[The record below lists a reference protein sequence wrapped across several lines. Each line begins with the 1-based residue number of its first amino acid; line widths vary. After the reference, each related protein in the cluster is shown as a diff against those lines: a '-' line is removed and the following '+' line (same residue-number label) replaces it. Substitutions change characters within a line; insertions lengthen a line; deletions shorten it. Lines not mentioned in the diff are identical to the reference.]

1 MSLLVFGSTG
11 QLAVAL
17 RNRSDDARF
26 LDRAAADLADPEACA
41 AVIRATRPSAVINA
55 AAYTAVDRAEEEEV
69 LATRINAEAP
79 GAMARACADLEI
91 PFLHV
96 STDYVFDGSGQSPWR
111 PDDPIAP
118 INAYG
123 RSKAAGE
130 AAVRAAGGSH
140 AILRTSWVFSAT
152 GKNFVTTML
161 QLSERRDA
169 LKVVDD
175 QIGGPTPALSIA
187 ETLLQMAGAMK
198 AGQAGGTYHYAGAP
212 ATSWRCFARE
222 TFTTADRAVD
232 VAGIPTSSY
241 PTPAKRP
248 LNSRLD
254 CSTLQKDFG
263 ISPPDWRLALKDV
276 VKELT

>member
-1 MSLLVFGSTG
+1 MSLLVFGATG

-17 RNRSDDARF
+17 RSLAHDAQF
-26 LDRAAADLADPEACA
+26 LDRAAADLTHPDACA

-55 AAYTAVDRAEEEEV
+55 AAYTAVDRAEEEEA
-69 LATRINAEAP
+69 LARLINAEAP
-79 GAMARACADLEI
+79 GAMARACAERNI

-152 GKNFVTTML
+152 GRNFVTTML
-161 QLSERRDA
+161 QLSELRDV

-198 AGQAGGTYHYAGAP
+198 AGQAGGTYHYAGMP
-212 ATSWRCFARE
+212 ATSWKCFARE
-222 TFTTADRAVD
+222 TFATADRAVD
-232 VAGIPTSSY
+232 VVGIPTSSY

-263 ISPPDWRLALKDV
+263 IRPPDWRLALEDI

>member
-17 RNRSDDARF
+17 RKRSDDARF
-26 LDRAAADLADPEACA
+26 LDRVAADLADPEACA
-41 AVIRATRPSAVINA
+41 AVIRAARPSAVINA

-96 STDYVFDGSGQSPWR
+96 STDYVFDGRGQSPWR

-212 ATSWRCFARE
+212 ATSWTCFARE
-222 TFTTADRAVD
+222 TFTTADRTVD
-232 VAGIPTSSY
+232 VAGIATSSY

-263 ISPPDWRLALKDV
+263 IRPPDWRLALKDI

>member
-17 RNRSDDARF
+17 RKHSDDARF
-26 LDRAAADLADPEACA
+26 LDRAAADLAHPEACA

-79 GAMARACADLEI
+79 GAMARACAELEI

-96 STDYVFDGSGQSPWR
+96 STDYVFNGSGQSPWR

-140 AILRTSWVFSAT
+140 AILRTSWVFSAP

-161 QLSERRDA
+161 QLSEHRDA

-212 ATSWRCFARE
+212 ATSWTCFARE

-232 VAGIPTSSY
+232 VAGIPTS
-241 PTPAKRP
+241 
-248 LNSRLD
+248 
-254 CSTLQKDFG
+254 
-263 ISPPDWRLALKDV
+263 
-276 VKELT
+276 

>member
-17 RNRSDDARF
+17 RKRSDDARF

-41 AVIRATRPSAVINA
+41 AVIRATGPSAVINA
-55 AAYTAVDRAEEEEV
+55 AAYTAVDRAEEEEA

-96 STDYVFDGSGQSPWR
+96 SSDYVFDGSGQSPWR

-212 ATSWRCFARE
+212 ATSWTCFARE
-222 TFTTADRAVD
+222 TFTAADRAVD
-232 VAGIPTSSY
+232 VAGIATSSY

-263 ISPPDWRLALKDV
+263 IRPPDWRLALKDI

>member
-79 GAMARACADLEI
+79 GAMARTCADLEI

-187 ETLLQMAGAMK
+187 ETLLQMAGAMR

>member
-17 RNRSDDARF
+17 RKRSDDAQF

-152 GKNFVTTML
+152 GKNFVATML

-263 ISPPDWRLALKDV
+263 ISPPDWRLALKDI

>member
-17 RNRSDDARF
+17 RKRSDDARF

-187 ETLLQMAGAMK
+187 ETLLQMAGVMK

-212 ATSWRCFARE
+212 ATSWKCFARE

-263 ISPPDWRLALKDV
+263 ISPPDWRLALKDI

>member
-96 STDYVFDGSGQSPWR
+96 STDYVFDGSGQSPWH
-111 PDDPIAP
+111 PDAPIAP

-152 GKNFVTTML
+152 GRNFVTTML

-187 ETLLQMAGAMK
+187 ETLLQMAGAMR

-263 ISPPDWRLALKDV
+263 IRPPDWRLALKDI

>member
-17 RNRSDDARF
+17 RKRSDDARF

-41 AVIRATRPSAVINA
+41 AVIRATGPSAVINA

-130 AAVRAAGGSH
+130 AAVRAAGGSY

-161 QLSERRDA
+161 QLSEHRDA

-212 ATSWRCFARE
+212 ATSWTCFARE
-222 TFTTADRAVD
+222 TFTTADRTVD
-232 VAGIPTSSY
+232 VAGIATSSY

-263 ISPPDWRLALKDV
+263 IRPPDWRLALKDI

>member
-17 RNRSDDARF
+17 RKRSDDARF

-254 CSTLQKDFG
+254 CSALQKDFG
-263 ISPPDWRLALKDV
+263 ISPPDWRLALKDI

>member
-1 MSLLVFGSTG
+1 MSLLVFGATG

-17 RNRSDDARF
+17 RSLAYDAQF
-26 LDRAAADLADPEACA
+26 LDRAAADLTHPEACA
-41 AVIRATRPSAVINA
+41 AVIRATLPSAVINA
-55 AAYTAVDRAEEEEV
+55 AAYTGVDRAEEEEA
-69 LATRINAEAP
+69 LARLINAEAP
-79 GAMARACADLEI
+79 GAMARACAELDI

-96 STDYVFDGSGQSPWR
+96 STDYVFDGSGHSPWR

-123 RSKAAGE
+123 RSKADGE
-130 AAVRAAGGSH
+130 AAVRAAGGPH

-152 GKNFVTTML
+152 GRNFVTTML
-161 QLSERRDA
+161 QLSERRDV

-198 AGQAGGTYHYAGAP
+198 AGQGGGTYHYAGAP
-212 ATSWRCFARE
+212 ATSWKCFARE
-222 TFTTADRAVD
+222 TFATADRAVE
-232 VAGIPTSSY
+232 VVGIPTSGY

-254 CSTLQKDFG
+254 CSALQRDFG
-263 ISPPDWRLALKDV
+263 ISPPDWRLALEDI

>member
-17 RNRSDDARF
+17 RKRSDDARF

-41 AVIRATRPSAVINA
+41 AVIRATGPSAVINA

-96 STDYVFDGSGQSPWR
+96 STDYVFDGSGQSPWH
-111 PDDPIAP
+111 PDAPIAP

-175 QIGGPTPALSIA
+175 QIGGPTPARSIA

-263 ISPPDWRLALKDV
+263 IRPPDWRLALRDI

>member
-79 GAMARACADLEI
+79 GAMARTCADLEI

-152 GKNFVTTML
+152 GRNFVTTML

-187 ETLLQMAGAMK
+187 ETLLQMAGAMR

>member
-17 RNRSDDARF
+17 RKRSDDARF

-55 AAYTAVDRAEEEEV
+55 AAYTAVDRAEEDEA

-79 GAMARACADLEI
+79 GAMARACAELEI

-212 ATSWRCFARE
+212 ATSWKCFARE

-263 ISPPDWRLALKDV
+263 ISPPDWRLALRDI

>member
-17 RNRSDDARF
+17 RKRSDDARF
-26 LDRAAADLADPEACA
+26 LDRSAADLADPEACA

-187 ETLLQMAGAMK
+187 ETLLQMAGAMR

>member
-17 RNRSDDARF
+17 RKRSDDARF

-111 PDDPIAP
+111 PGDPIAP

-212 ATSWRCFARE
+212 ATSWKCFARE

-254 CSTLQKDFG
+254 CSALQKDFG
-263 ISPPDWRLALKDV
+263 ISPPDWRLALKDI